1 MSSLTICH
9 RRDTNDLLQG
19 QRSLF
24 SESKL
29 LTLPAGGFGAVFCV
43 HLASRVSTGGGGEE
57 KGEKKK
63 RNIPA
68 AVWTGWNGCWW
79 VQTANRTAQGS
90 QVSHQV
96 HFPAAPSSSPVGC

>member
-43 HLASRVSTGGGGEE
+43 HLASWVSTGGGGGGGRGE
-57 KGEKKK
+57 KGKKMK
-63 RNIPA
+63 YPS
-68 AVWTGWNGCWW
+68 GCLD
-79 VQTANRTAQGS
+79 RLERLL
-90 QVSHQV
+90 
-96 HFPAAPSSSPVGC
+96 VGADC

>member
-43 HLASRVSTGGGGEE
+43 HLASWVSTGRGGGGGEE
-57 KGEKKK
+57 KGKKK
-63 RNIPA
+63 KKKYPS
-68 AVWTGWNGCWW
+68 GCLD
-79 VQTANRTAQGS
+79 R
-90 QVSHQV
+90 
-96 HFPAAPSSSPVGC
+96 PERLLVGADC